1 MGPRASTHLIFEDR
15 GVLADE
21 VDVDV
26 PGPVGDDDHQG
37 QDEEEDEE
45 VGRLRVAAVQ
55 QAEHGDQEEDTQCD
69 VKISGRETKF
79 YHYFICFKTFLQF
92 DKFSFFYFSL

>member
-26 PGPVGDDDHQG
+26 PGPVGDDDDQG
-37 QDEEEDEE
+37 EDEEEDEE
-45 VGRLRVAAVQ
+45 VGGLGVGPVQ

-69 VKISGRETKF
+69 VEISARENKV
-79 YHYFICFKTFLQF
+79 L
-92 DKFSFFYFSL
+92 SLLYLF

>member
-1 MGPRASTHLIFEDR
+1 MSTDLVFKHGIVV
-15 GVLADE
+15 GDE

-37 QDEEEDEE
+37 EDEEEDEE
-45 VGRLRVAAVQ
+45 VRGLGVGAVQ
-55 QAEHGDQEEDTQCD
+55 QADHRDEEEDTQCD
-69 VKISGRETKF
+69 VKISVRETNF
-79 YHYFICFKTFLQF
+79 YHYFICFNTLLQF

>member
-1 MGPRASTHLIFEDR
+1 MLGPWTHLILKHR
-15 GVLADE
+15 GVLGDE

-37 QDEEEDEE
+37 EDEEEDEE
-45 VGRLRVAAVQ
+45 VRGLGVGAVQ
-55 QAEHGDQEEDTQCD
+55 QTEHRDQEEDTQGD
-69 VKISGRETKF
+69 VKISARETKF
-79 YHYFICFKTFLQF
+79 YHYFICSNTLLQF

>member
-1 MGPRASTHLIFEDR
+1 MSTDLVFKHGIVV
-15 GVLADE
+15 GDE

-26 PGPVGDDDHQG
+26 PGPVGDDDDQG
-37 QDEEEDEE
+37 EDEEEDEE
-45 VGRLRVAAVQ
+45 VRGLGVGPVQ